1 MEKITNN
8 NLMELVE
15 TIQNLELS
23 LLATEVRTSR
33 EKLDLLLADDF
44 TEYGSAGLVYHKRDT
59 LENLTTNKSPEY
71 YLYDFEIVQLSE
83 SVIQARYKTDRTN
96 PDGTKLTSLRSSL
109 WRNTNGNWQM
119 FFHQGTPTN

>member
-1 MEKITNN
+1 
-8 NLMELVE
+8 MELVE